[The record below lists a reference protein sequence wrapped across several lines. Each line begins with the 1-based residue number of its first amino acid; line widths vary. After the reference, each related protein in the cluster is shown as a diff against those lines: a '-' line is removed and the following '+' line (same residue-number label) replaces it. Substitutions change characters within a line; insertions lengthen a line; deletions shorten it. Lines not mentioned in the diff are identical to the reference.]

1 MGSASI
7 APRAAPSASERSSE
21 GRLRLVRGCDGL
33 CIRCSF
39 ARPVFRSCG
48 KGISNLSRCPA
59 PGARSGLPPEPSG
72 SVAPVQSS
80 RTQSRRSV
88 WPSNGYRCRVFNRLD
103 GHTAR
108 RVKPSHR
115 PAGLTSAGGRNVP
128 KYVVDPPASPS
139 GKAGQSCGGLSP
151 DFRAGGTGPSPRRE
165 AAGEIH
171 TICTLSD
178 IG

>member
-21 GRLRLVRGCDGL
+21 SRLRLVRGFGFL
-33 CIRCSF
+33 CIRSSF

-48 KGISNLSRCPA
+48 KGISQPPRCPA
-59 PGARSGLPPEPSG
+59 PGARRRAAARAVRLGCPG
-72 SVAPVQSS
+72 SVLAHSIAQKP
-80 RTQSRRSV
+80 
-88 WPSNGYRCRVFNRLD
+88 PALHGYRRRIFNRLD

-115 PAGLTSAGGRNVP
+115 PAGLTSAVGRNVP
-128 KYVVDPPASPS
+128 KYVAGPPASPS
-139 GKAGQSCGGLSP
+139 GQAGQSCGGLSP